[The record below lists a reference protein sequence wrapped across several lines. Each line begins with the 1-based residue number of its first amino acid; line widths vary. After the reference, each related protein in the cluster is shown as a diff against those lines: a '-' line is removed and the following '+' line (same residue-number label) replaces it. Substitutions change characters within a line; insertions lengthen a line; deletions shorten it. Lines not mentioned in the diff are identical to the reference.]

1 MHVGATSGHHP
12 KNKRRALQSRSEM
25 CGEAAGLQR
34 RKRTVQ
40 LERGSEGAREEGRR
54 RDRKRKSNLSAPQP
68 HFYSNM
74 RVKRRH
80 SRSRP
85 SLSPSL
91 SPFLY
96 YPAPLALPLP
106 LPIPFHFLPLS
117 SRHASSHLQPHLLY
131 PLQAEQQGMVWKK
144 KEEATERLPSL
155 VQLPEKR
162 VQLNDES
169 TRKQKQLE
177 FPAVLG
183 DVRLPLLS
191 ANRNPS
197 R

>member
-1 MHVGATSGHHP
+1 MHVGETSGHHP

-40 LERGSEGAREEGRR
+40 LERGSEGARERGRR

-85 SLSPSL
+85 SLFLSL
-91 SPFLY
+91 S
-96 YPAPLALPLP
+96 
-106 LPIPFHFLPLS
+106 LS
-117 SRHASSHLQPHLLY
+117 
-131 PLQAEQQGMVWKK
+131 
-144 KEEATERLPSL
+144 
-155 VQLPEKR
+155 
-162 VQLNDES
+162 
-169 TRKQKQLE
+169 
-177 FPAVLG
+177 
-183 DVRLPLLS
+183 LPLLS
-191 ANRNPS
+191 CASRFAPS
-197 R
+197 ITYSLSLPPALIAPRLISSPASPTVSITSRATGDGLKKKEGGTRKIPLLGPASRKTSAIKR